1 MINPVGVTTKKN
13 IIAIITGEIYL
24 PRIIPNLNQILFKG
38 PSNLEFSKP
47 NIKKIK
53 EAKIAQILIS
63 LPLSRGQKAIS
74 AKTILRFFIVILFSD
89 SVNYILNSNFRKF
102 CYNWIGKP
110 VAFKSLLEA

>member
-13 IIAIITGEIYL
+13 IIAIIIGEIYL

-74 AKTILRFFIVILFSD
+74 TKTIANTIPKLLLEPI
-89 SVNYILNSNFRKF
+89 
-102 CYNWIGKP
+102 
-110 VAFKSLLEA
+110 FKSLLLNLDN

>member
-38 PSNLEFSKP
+38 PINLEFSKP
-47 NIKKIK
+47 NIKKVK

-63 LPLSRGQKAIS
+63 LPLSKGQKAINT
-74 AKTILRFFIVILFSD
+74 KTIANTIPKLLLEPI
-89 SVNYILNSNFRKF
+89 
-102 CYNWIGKP
+102 
-110 VAFKSLLEA
+110 FKSLLLNLDN